1 MITGLD
7 ARINRLIL
15 TVRKLAQWHGA
26 DISELIEEGYLQEG
40 DLEEREG

>member
-15 TVRKLAQWHGA
+15 TVRKLAQGNGT
-26 DISELIEEGYLQEG
+26 DISELIADGYLEEG
-40 DLEEREG
+40 DLKEVKA